1 MSVNEEYLEALKK
14 ASKVHC
20 TAPTKPHTEAPPIE
34 RPSDGKRFHAPHFV
48 RSSVP
53 KKGKPGDNAQY
64 NNWERGTAGEDR
76 PGGTRMPFLDS
87 SGDLIGVK
95 PMSEGKHRKG
105 LENLDRMRR
114 EAAAT
119 TTGDT

>member
-1 MSVNEEYLEALKK
+1 MA
-14 ASKVHC
+14 
-20 TAPTKPHTEAPPIE
+20 TKPFGSDPDSYGARLRAKGIQVNRAGMVQHNGKPP
-34 RPSDGKRFHAPHFV
+34 APH
-48 RSSVP
+48 RYNQWE
-53 KKGKPGDNAQY
+53 KGI
-64 NNWERGTAGEDR
+64 AGEDR
-76 PGGTRMPFLDS
+76 ANGTRMPFLDS